1 MSTKPPEDELIAES
15 EEAELD
21 AKRAAKAANLFDLR
35 RIIGGLFLIYGVILF
50 VLGLS
55 ASDAEIKK
63 AADVNLNL
71 YTGIGMLVVG
81 ALFVVWALVRP
92 VSAELAEAEAEA
104 EKAGS

>member
-1 MSTKPPEDELIAES
+1 MSTSPTDDPLIAES
-15 EEAELD
+15 EEAE
-21 AKRAAKAANLFDLR
+21 RAARAANLFDLR
-35 RIIGGLFLIYGVILF
+35 RIIGGLFLIYGVILL

-71 YTGIGMLVVG
+71 YTGIAMLTLG
-81 ALFVVWALVRP
+81 ALFVAWALLRP
-92 VSAELAEAEAEA
+92 LSAELEAAEA